1 VTDVYLA
8 QLQTWVQKAQRLQAD
23 IDAIVQPP
31 PQEEYETVCGWCQR
45 EVISFVAPPAMVDV
59 HVDIPHTSH
68 SVDRICLF
76 CYAELIRLIAG
87 RKRPSAN

>member
-1 VTDVYLA
+1 MASMSAWSLDLA
-8 QLQTWVQKAQRLQAD
+8 QLQTGVQEAQ
-23 IDAIVQPP
+23 
-31 PQEEYETVCGWCQR
+31 TVCGWCQR

-59 HVDIPHTSH
+59 HVDIPHASH